1 MVYVVVALVVLSAL
15 TLLNLLLFLGVMR
28 RLREHS
34 ELLSKGAG
42 NGGADNEGLLA
53 AGETVADFTAT
64 TVDGDA
70 VGLADLRDGAMVAFF
85 SPTCAPCRERLPE
98 FVEAATA
105 VPAAD
110 RQAYAVIIGDAA
122 EAAGMAEQ
130 LSPAA
135 RVVTGPTTVPMVE
148 AFGAESFPALY
159 RMGPDGVVAASGHTL
174 AVYPALATA

>member
-1 MVYVVVALVVLSAL
+1 MVYVVVALV
-15 TLLNLLLFLGVMR
+15 LLAAVSLVNLLLFLGVMR
-28 RLREHS
+28 RLREHT

-42 NGGADNEGLLA
+42 HGGSDSEGLLA

-64 TVDGDA
+64 TMDGGT
-70 VGLADLRDGAMVAFF
+70 VGRADLRDGAMVAFF

-98 FVEAATA
+98 FVELAGAL
-105 VPAAD
+105 PAAD

-122 EAAGMAEQ
+122 DAADMARQ

-135 RVVTGPTTVPMVE
+135 RVVIGPTTVPMVE

-159 RMGPDGVVAASGHTL
+159 RMGPDAVVAASGHSM
-174 AVYPALATA
+174 AVYPALAAA